1 MVSVSCS
8 FFLKGLLQH
17 ADLRALL
24 IPRIGCTVS
33 AVTNISALAFHLL
46 LSFVQSRTAAQ
57 RTKISELTRV
67 LSGSGQTEAV
77 IVALLE
83 DAGWNVEAAANLYYD
98 SGVPARVRAKG
109 GAGGSAVSAA
119 EIMKEFTRLAPA
131 GKMDDAG
138 ITKFAG

>member
-1 MVSVSCS
+1 M
-8 FFLKGLLQH
+8 LLQRQWPCI
-17 ADLRALL
+17 AASRE
-24 IPRIGCTVS
+24 I
-33 AVTNISALAFHLL
+33 LL
-46 LSFVQSRTAAQ
+46 LALISPLWLGFSLFPLQSRTAAQ

-67 LSGSGQTEAV
+67 VSGQPEAV
-77 IVALLE
+77 IIALLE
-83 DAGWNVEAAANLYYD
+83 DAGWNVEAAANIFYD